1 MKRLGA
7 LAACLALL
15 LPATS
20 AWADLS
26 KVDRSIGKEP
36 GYSGNPE
43 YCLMVFGPDA
53 RTKVWLVLDGDRL
66 YVSRHADGNL
76 TDPGDAIQA
85 AKEDVQQTFKVGDVV
100 ASPDGKAHAQVLVL
114 KFGGSLYVD
123 ATLDGRHQSAGND
136 ANGALKFAPT
146 PADAPVIHFG
156 GPLTLRPDSSH
167 LHRGDAKPLYVMI
180 GTPGLG
186 AGTFASLQY
195 DTIPATA
202 YPVAEGISSTARSGP
217 KRTPVNPRK

>member
-26 KVDRSIGKEP
+26 KVDRS
-36 GYSGNPE
+36 
-43 YCLMVFGPDA
+43 
-53 RTKVWLVLDGDRL
+53 
-66 YVSRHADGNL
+66 
-76 TDPGDAIQA
+76 
-85 AKEDVQQTFKVGDVV
+85 
-100 ASPDGKAHAQVLVL
+100 
-114 KFGGSLYVD
+114 
-123 ATLDGRHQSAGND
+123 
-136 ANGALKFAPT
+136 
-146 PADAPVIHFG
+146 
-156 GPLTLRPDSSH
+156 
-167 LHRGDAKPLYVMI
+167 I

-217 KRTPVNPRK
+217 KRTPVILRK